1 MVLQNT
7 DSHGEE
13 ITKWGD
19 RPPPTRMQN
28 TGRLCN
34 PLILASPPGPG
45 GVSPRSPVWI
55 LQWGCSD
62 QWHVSHV
69 RHVIQSSME
78 AEPAAAAERW
88 EQFPAPPVVSE
99 GEGGDTILI
108 VSTSAIPRTLARSHT
123 LLRASHHAD
132 WARDSKVQSELC
144 AERKHAEFEIVKM
157 NAIKVPESGL
167 PWWWWSYCLPHH
179 HFLLPL
185 LPLLPVRGPSTIRR
199 FYISQTTLLCT
210 WLEAPG
216 HNAVMTLMWH

>member
-45 GVSPRSPVWI
+45 GVSLRSPVWI

-62 QWHVSHV
+62 QWHVRHV
-69 RHVIQSSME
+69 RHVIQPSME
-78 AEPAAAAERW
+78 AEPAAAVERW

-132 WARDSKVQSELC
+132 WARDNQLQCELH
-144 AERKHAEFEIVKM
+144 AEWKHAEFEIVKM
-157 NAIKVPESGL
+157 NAIKVPSLDCRDGDGHIVSL
-167 PWWWWSYCLPHH
+167 IITSYYHCC
-179 HFLLPL
+179 HFSLLGAPRQFG
-185 LPLLPVRGPSTIRR
+185 VSTFHKRH
-199 FYISQTTLLCT
+199 YYYVLGWKLQDTTQ
-210 WLEAPG
+210 
-216 HNAVMTLMWH
+216 